1 MCKALRDASPPDYA
15 AVKVPTLMAAG
26 EEGKSAP
33 LAGCEEI

>member
-1 MCKALRDASPPDYA
+1 MCKARRDASPPDYA
-15 AVKVPTLMAAG
+15 ADKVPTLMVAR